1 MKDYFN
7 NINNIN
13 QDEVYEGLLAHGL
26 FNNKLPPF
34 VTSKSFFEYYKVN
47 PTINSKWRDYI
58 RYENMRNI
66 NIPRQL
72 AIPSPFAYAQLCLH
86 IKEHWDKIK
95 EHVRVNTEN
104 QSHKISR
111 VHVRKMEHSESIFE
125 MNYKNFED
133 DGWPENDLLIKSNYI
148 VHADISNCFP
158 SIYSHSVPW
167 ALIGK
172 EEAKSKTAPRF
183 KNEWYNKLD
192 EYLRITKNGETNG
205 VLIGPHASNLISEI
219 ILIVV
224 DKNLYDK
231 GYKFIRYIDDYQCY
245 VDSIDQAD
253 KFLIDLS
260 IELKK
265 FELTL
270 NHKKTEILNLPLNS
284 EKKWLRTLKRYLFSD
299 ENDTSVKIK
308 MREVFSYLDIALEL
322 MHEDKD
328 SKLEILNYAIKILS
342 SKQITTNT
350 LNQYLNRIH
359 HLVLIYPYLVQLLDK
374 YLFGAFSVEKSHI
387 KQISDDLIEYGLPRS
402 SFEPCTYGVFFAL
415 KYDFELSIENICE
428 KSLNSDDC
436 IFMLI
441 TYIYCKKHDHDITPF
456 IVKAKH
462 YNTIRSFDNYWLF
475 IYEVL
480 QKEDLK
486 DEFKLLKE
494 AGISFIDYEVL
505 NENISETII
514 DLPF

>member
-1 MKDYFN
+1 MKNYFN
-7 NINNIN
+7 NINGIT
-13 QDEVYEGLLAHGL
+13 QDEIYEGLLAHGL

-34 VTSKSFFEYYKVN
+34 VTSKYFFQYYKGN
-47 PTINSKWRDYI
+47 PTTNSKWRDYI

-72 AIPSPFAYAQLCLH
+72 AIPNPFAYAQLCLH
-86 IKEHWDKIK
+86 IKNNWDLIK
-95 EHVRVNTEN
+95 EHVKVYTES

-111 VHVRKMEHSESIFE
+111 VHIRKMEHSESIFE

-158 SIYSHSVPW
+158 SIYSHAVPW
-167 ALIGK
+167 ALVGK
-172 EEAKSKTAPRF
+172 EEAKSKSGPRF
-183 KNEWYNKLD
+183 KNLWFNKLD

-224 DKNLYDK
+224 DKNLYEK

-245 VDSIDQAD
+245 IDSVDQAER
-253 KFLIDLS
+253 FLIDLS
-260 IELKK
+260 VELKK

-299 ENDTSVKIK
+299 DNNIGVKIK
-308 MREVFSYLDIALEL
+308 TREVFAYLDIALEL
-322 MHEDKD
+322 MHDDKE

-342 SKQITTNT
+342 SKQITENT

-374 YLFGAFSVEKSHI
+374 YIFSAFTVDKNQI
-387 KQISDDLIEYGLPRS
+387 KQISNDLIEYGLPRS
-402 SFEPCTYGVFFAL
+402 TFEPCIYGVFFAL
-415 KYDFELSIENICE
+415 KYNFELDIHNLSE
-428 KSLNSDDC
+428 KALNSDDC

-441 TYIYCKKHDHDITPF
+441 TYIYCKRYNYNLAPF
-456 IVKAKH
+456 IAKAKQ
-462 YNTIRSFDNYWLF
+462 YNTTPNFDNYWLF
-475 IYEVL
+475 VYEVL
-480 QKEDLK
+480 EK
-486 DEFKLLKE
+486 DELKEEFKELKE
-494 AGISFIDYEVL
+494 AEISFIDNTVL
-505 NENISETII
+505 NENIPEPND

>member
-7 NINNIN
+7 NINEIN
-13 QDEVYEGLLAHGL
+13 PNEIYEGLLGHGL
-26 FNNKLPPF
+26 FNAKLPPF
-34 VTSKSFFEYYKVN
+34 VTSKFFYEYYKTN
-47 PTINSKWRDYI
+47 PSTSLKWRDYI
-58 RYENMRNI
+58 RYENIRNI

-72 AIPSPFAYAQLCLH
+72 AIPNPFAYAQLCSH
-86 IKEHWDKIK
+86 IKDNWDAVK

-104 QSHKISR
+104 QRHKISR

-172 EEAKSKTAPRF
+172 DEAKLKTAPRF

-192 EYLRITKNGETNG
+192 EYLRIIKNGETNG
-205 VLIGPHASNLISEI
+205 VLIGPHVSNLISEI

-224 DKNLYDK
+224 DKKLYDK
-231 GYKFIRYIDDYQCY
+231 GYKFIRFIDDYQCY
-245 VDSIDQAD
+245 VDSIDKAD

-260 IELKK
+260 VELKK

-299 ENDTSVKIK
+299 ENNSSIKIK
-308 MREVFSYLDIALEL
+308 TREVFSYLDIALEL
-322 MHEDKD
+322 MHEDKE

-342 SKQITTNT
+342 SKQITSYT
-350 LNQYLNRIH
+350 LSQYINRIH

-374 YLFGAFSVEKSHI
+374 YLFSAFSVEKVHI
-387 KQISDDLIEYGLPRS
+387 KNMSNDLIEYGLSRS
-402 SFEPCTYGVFFAL
+402 SFEPCIYGVFFAL
-415 KYDFELSIENICE
+415 KYDFELSIENISE
-428 KSLNSDDC
+428 KALNSDDC

-441 TYIYCKKHDHDITPF
+441 TYIYCKKHGHDITPF
-456 IVKAKH
+456 ITKAKH
-462 YNTIRSFDNYWLF
+462 YNINPNFDNY
-475 IYEVL
+475 
-480 QKEDLK
+480 
-486 DEFKLLKE
+486 
-494 AGISFIDYEVL
+494 
-505 NENISETII
+505 
-514 DLPF
+514 